1 MRKEICVA
9 SETGCLRRV
18 LLHRPGAEMEHLLPR
33 QLGDM
38 LFEDIPW
45 AARMAEEH
53 DAFAAALRSCGAEV
67 LYLSDLLRDVLA
79 DNALAAAFADEVLA
93 SEVGREEEE
102 ISRLRAL
109 FLAADAETRAAYAVC
124 GVLPRQVPGRPPRL
138 ADYLEIEPSH
148 LLDPLPNL
156 YFMRDP
162 AAVVG
167 RGVVLSAMNTQA
179 RQREARLLALIFRH
193 HPALAGLPLLYD
205 NSRCRMPI
213 EGGDVLVLS
222 PQAVAVG
229 CSARTNLHAIDYLAR
244 RLLAADAA
252 TGVRTVLAVEIPQER
267 AFMHLDT
274 VMTMV
279 DAESF
284 LVYPHVVERVNVVA
298 IMRGAQGG
306 LSYRRC
312 RDIRS
317 ALADALGLPDVRL
330 ILSGGGDARIAAREQ
345 WNDAT
350 NTLAVAPGKVIVYN
364 RNTVSN
370 RCLRQAGIE
379 TIEIEGSELVRGRG
393 GPRCMSMPLLRDP
406 L

>member
-1 MRKEICVA
+1 
-9 SETGCLRRV
+9 
-18 LLHRPGAEMEHLLPR
+18 
-33 QLGDM
+33 
-38 LFEDIPW
+38 
-45 AARMAEEH
+45 
-53 DAFAAALRSCGAEV
+53 
-67 LYLSDLLRDVLA
+67 
-79 DNALAAAFADEVLA
+79 
-93 SEVGREEEE
+93 
-102 ISRLRAL
+102 
-109 FLAADAETRAAYAVC
+109 
-124 GVLPRQVPGRPPRL
+124 
-138 ADYLEIEPSH
+138 
-148 LLDPLPNL
+148 
-156 YFMRDP
+156 MRDP

-193 HPALAGLPLLYD
+193 HPAFAGLPLLYD